1 MDSSV
6 AGILNG
12 FRVLVHALHV
22 SSRNAEERVGLTG
35 AQLFVLQKLEEAD
48 SLTVGELATRTHTHQ
63 STVSVVVT
71 KLVEKGLVSRVR
83 SAQDARVQ
91 VLSITKQGSAK
102 LGKAPESIQD
112 RLIASIAKLSRND
125 RTALSAL
132 LARILSGADLAEVKP
147 ELFLENKSLK

>member
-1 MDSSV
+1 
-6 AGILNG
+6 
-12 FRVLVHALHV
+12 
-22 SSRNAEERVGLTG
+22 
-35 AQLFVLQKLEEAD
+35 
-48 SLTVGELATRTHTHQ
+48 
-63 STVSVVVT
+63 
-71 KLVEKGLVSRVR
+71 
-83 SAQDARVQ
+83 